1 MEKQNKTSKMN
12 EKTEKSDDDVVIL
25 DEDRDGEDIALDS
38 AEALEET
45 EKQEYENDEN
55 SMAEED
61 SDDDD
66 DDDID
71 DDEDDIQYI
80 DEVGGDDDDVLS
92 DEEGKEAGG
101 GDASDGEG
109 GTEDAAK
116 ESEDGDKKN
125 KKLKDKASQKTEDK
139 NKRSGKDDASKQS
152 SSKSR
157 SSSHSRSEKKRSSER
172 KRKDDGRESRDDSIP
187 RKRRSGIDT
196 ESIDRKRKKERDERS
211 LFLNNLPKEITVEG
225 IKKLSPD
232 ILDVRIPL
240 EHGKYMVTQYA
251 FIEFKDE
258 ATAEKNFK
266 LLSGKEIDDHVLFID
281 FCGKKSTTKKN
292 DSKPKQVNKKKLFI
306 PDIPAGIT
314 VDDFKKYMSEAT
326 QLSTIIRGSKRI
338 LFATFDT
345 EEAAEKAF
353 QENENLEINGK
364 KLTVLYAATR
374 KQLPRIRNH
383 YDHGYKSRRSYF
395 PRRGFNRSR
404 KMSPNRRFG
413 RGRGFNRGRSPGR
426 GFRDQGM
433 SSGRG
438 FHRGRGFGN
447 RNFQGHGFQQSRGFR
462 GSFH

>member
-1 MEKQNKTSKMN
+1 MKGSKVQ
-12 EKTEKSDDDVVIL
+12 EKSGKNEDDVVIL
-25 DEDRDGEDIALDS
+25 DEDKDGEDIALDS
-38 AEALEET
+38 NEALEET

-55 SMAEED
+55 SMVEDEEEEED
-61 SDDDD
+61 DDDD

-80 DEVGGDDDDVLS
+80 DEVGGDDDEAS
-92 DEEGKEAGG
+92 EEEGKDVGG

-109 GTEDAAK
+109 AK
-116 ESEDGDKKN
+116 DTEDGDKKG
-125 KKLKDKASQKTEDK
+125 KKAKDKVAQKSDDK
-139 NKRSGKDDASKQS
+139 GKKSAKDEKQS

-157 SSSHSRSEKKRSSER
+157 SSSHTRSDKKRSSER
-172 KRKDDGRESRDDSIP
+172 KRKDESRESRDDSVP

-196 ESIDRKRKKERDERS
+196 ESLDRKRKKERDERS

-266 LLSGKEIDDHVLFID
+266 ALSGKEIDDHVLFID

-374 KQLPRIRNH
+374 KLPRIRN
-383 YDHGYKSRRSYF
+383 YDQGYKSRRSYF

-404 KMSPNRRFG
+404 KMSPSRRFG
-413 RGRGFNRGRSPGR
+413 RGRGFSRGRSPSR

-433 SSGRG
+433 SPGRG

-447 RNFQGHGFQQSRGFR
+447 RNFQYGGFQQSRGFR
-462 GSFH
+462 GFH